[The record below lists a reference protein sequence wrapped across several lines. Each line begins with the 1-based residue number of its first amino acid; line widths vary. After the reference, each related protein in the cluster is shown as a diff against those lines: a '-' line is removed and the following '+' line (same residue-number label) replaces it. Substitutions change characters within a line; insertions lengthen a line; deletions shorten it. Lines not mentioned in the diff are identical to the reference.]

1 MIDTQIKQKQKLK
14 EAADAREKKIKEV
27 ENKLKDQSRQL
38 SKIEDDDN
46 F

>member
-1 MIDTQIKQKQKLK
+1 MGKRRIAYVNPTNYNAMK
-14 EAADAREKKIKEV
+14 KEV

>member
-1 MIDTQIKQKQKLK
+1 MQW
-14 EAADAREKKIKEV
+14 EKKIKEV